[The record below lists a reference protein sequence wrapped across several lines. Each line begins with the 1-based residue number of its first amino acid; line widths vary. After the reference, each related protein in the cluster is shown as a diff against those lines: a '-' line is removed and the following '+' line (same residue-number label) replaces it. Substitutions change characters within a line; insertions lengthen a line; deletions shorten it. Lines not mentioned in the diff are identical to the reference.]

1 MNLNFDRMAKLA
13 GVESEEKKLLNESAT
28 SLKESDEQRI
38 RDIIREELEAAL
50 DTALA
55 KREQKAFDDA
65 RETKSL
71 VQAAHFA
78 NTSRYGRIQPAPSPT
93 TNQSGRVT
101 GMPGYVGGLGF
112 H

>member
-1 MNLNFDRMAKLA
+1 MNFNFDRMSMLA
-13 GVESEEKKLLNESAT
+13 GVECEERKLLNENVAT
-28 SLKESDEQRI
+28 LKEADEQRI

-50 DTALA
+50 DAALE
-55 KREQKAFDDA
+55 KREQKSFDNA

-78 NTSRYGRIQPAPSPT
+78 NTSRYGRIHPAPSPT
-93 TNQSGRVT
+93 NNQTARLAGSS
-101 GMPGYVGGLGF
+101 GYVGGLGF